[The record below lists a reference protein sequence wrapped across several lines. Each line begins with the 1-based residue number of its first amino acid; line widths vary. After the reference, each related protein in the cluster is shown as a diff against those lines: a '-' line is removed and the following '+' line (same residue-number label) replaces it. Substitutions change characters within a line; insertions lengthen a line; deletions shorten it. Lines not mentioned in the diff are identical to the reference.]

1 MTPSGTGAAARE
13 GGTEGPRPHNRSR
26 MNCRVCSAEVPEGS
40 RYCLNCGATLSD
52 SVAPRPTVDG
62 FALIKN
68 YIPPELA
75 RKILNAGKQIESERR
90 HVTVLFAD
98 VVGFTPLSE
107 KMDVELVS
115 TVLNDC
121 FRGLISTI
129 LKYEG
134 TIDKFIG
141 DGIMAIFGAPLAHEN
156 DPERAARCALDMLAD
171 IERFNNQTAIQLPSR
186 LGLHVGLHSGMVIAG
201 NVGSDLRMNYSVIGD
216 TVNMAARLVELAPSG
231 EIYLTAE
238 TQRLIANVAVSEGPF
253 RMTLKG
259 KASPVPVYKLKSVK
273 TDGEGKGGAIGR
285 NEFVGREKEIATIKR
300 ALETVLDKN
309 QVTLCIQGEAGV
321 GKTRLKAELIK
332 LAYKSG
338 IASYEGSCSSFETNT
353 PYYLWTTLMKSLL
366 KVGPE
371 VSEADVR
378 KRLRQITHTLALDE
392 HEPYLGTLLSLRYE
406 EILLVDET
414 LRKQRVFQA
423 TRALLSAI
431 AARRPIALILED
443 LHWIDRF
450 SQELLEY
457 IFSRTTNVVLSL
469 FVLIYRDEYAHAR
482 RISEGAEVLDLNR
495 LTRSEALKLMKLRM
509 DVDTVPQAI
518 EDLILSRSEGNPFFI
533 QEIIKTLMDKR
544 IIAIRRRKLEILS
557 DNIES
562 GVPETIQGI
571 IMARIDRIQD
581 SIKDVLFSASV
592 IGREFSRPLL
602 EQVIDK
608 KNDVVTNLTELKALE
623 LVLEKDEANEA
634 EYLFKHYLIQEVAYN
649 TILLNKRKE
658 LHGAIAR
665 AIEELFADRL
675 MEFYELLAFHYEKA
689 EQWDKAAEYLSRSG
703 HKVRQMYSQEESK
716 DFFER
721 KNVAVR
727 KLYQS
732 ASAKGSVGA
741 TLKAITPPL
750 VAMLIPILPIFAYV
764 RMLGAE
770 RTIDVGQQLAA
781 GIIASALCVWY
792 VIALWYLG
800 IVPFLRGR
808 PKLYDLIED
817 QVRIIYRD
825 GTTLSIHFSEIDR
838 LSLINNRL
846 KSLRPLRY
854 KIIDPFGRINDYGTM
869 TFKTWLKEV
878 ALNILPPY
886 SFGFGSAQ
894 GEILI
899 TLLAGFR
906 TMRMVIPSWNTPLK
920 SRDLSI
926 SPFDAREFYEQLDVA
941 FKKWRRQQDLD
952 RGAR

>member
-1 MTPSGTGAAARE
+1 
-13 GGTEGPRPHNRSR
+13 

-52 SVAPRPTVDG
+52 AAAPRPTVDG

-115 TVLNDC
+115 TILNDC
-121 FRGLISTI
+121 FRGLISII

-171 IERFNNQTAIQLPSR
+171 IERFNNQTAIQLPTR

-231 EIYLTAE
+231 EVYLTAE
-238 TQRLIANVAVSEGPF
+238 TQKLIANLATSEGPF

-259 KASPVPVYKLKSVK
+259 KASPVPVYKLRSLKAE
-273 TDGEGKGGAIGR
+273 GEGKDGSIGR

-300 ALETVLDKN
+300 ALESVLDKN

-321 GKTRLKAELIK
+321 GKSRLKGELIK

-338 IASYEGSCSSFETNT
+338 IAAYEGSCSSFEVNT

-366 KVGPE
+366 KVGGDVP
-371 VSEADVR
+371 EADIR

-431 AARRPIALILED
+431 AARRPIAFILED

-450 SQELLEY
+450 SQE
-457 IFSRTTNVVLSL
+457 
-469 FVLIYRDEYAHAR
+469 
-482 RISEGAEVLDLNR
+482 DLNR

-509 DVDTVPQAI
+509 DVDAVPQAI
-518 EDLILSRSEGNPFFI
+518 EELILSRSEGNPFFI
-533 QEIIKTLMDKR
+533 QEIIKTMVDKR
-544 IIAIRRRKLEILS
+544 IIAVRRRKLEILS
-557 DNIES
+557 DNIEA

-592 IGREFSRPLL
+592 IGREFSQTLL
-602 EQVIDK
+602 EQVMDR
-608 KNDVVTNLTELKALE
+608 KNDVTTNLTELKALE
-623 LVLEKDEANEA
+623 LVLEKDEAHEA

-675 MEFYELLAFHYEKA
+675 VEFYELLAFHYEKA

-721 KNVAVR
+721 KNVAVK

-732 ASAKGSVGA
+732 ASAKGSVAA

-750 VAMLIPILPIFAYV
+750 IAMLIPILPIFAYI
-764 RMLGAE
+764 RILGRSHNVDIAE
-770 RTIDVGQQLAA
+770 QLVV
-781 GIIASALCVWY
+781 GIIASSLCVWY
-792 VIALWYLG
+792 AIALWYLG
-800 IVPFLRGR
+800 VVPFLRGR

-817 QVRIIYRD
+817 QVRIIYRE
-825 GTTLSIHFSEIDR
+825 GTTLSIHFSEIDQ
-838 LSLINNRL
+838 LSFLNNRL
-846 KSLRPLRY
+846 RAMRPLRY
-854 KIIDPFGRINDYGTM
+854 KIIDPFGRITDPGAM
-869 TFKTWLKEV
+869 TFKIWLKEV

-886 SFGFGSAQ
+886 SFGFGAAQ

-899 TLLAGFR
+899 RLVEGYRL
-906 TMRMVIPSWNTPLK
+906 MRMLIPWWNTPLK

-926 SPFDAREFYEQLDVA
+926 SPFDAREFYAQLDVA
-941 FKKWRRQQDLD
+941 YKKWLRQQMLE
-952 RGAR
+952 REAAK